1 MSLALEQD
9 LLVGAV
15 LVEILRQHP
24 EIKLNSEFVDAVV
37 VMSEPAE
44 GRSGGET
51 GRYPGKM
58 IKERW
63 KIDSL
68 VS

>member
-37 VMSEPAE
+37 VMSERLCEIFPL
-44 GRSGGET
+44 ET
-51 GRYPGKM
+51 
-58 IKERW
+58 E
-63 KIDSL
+63 
-68 VS
+68 